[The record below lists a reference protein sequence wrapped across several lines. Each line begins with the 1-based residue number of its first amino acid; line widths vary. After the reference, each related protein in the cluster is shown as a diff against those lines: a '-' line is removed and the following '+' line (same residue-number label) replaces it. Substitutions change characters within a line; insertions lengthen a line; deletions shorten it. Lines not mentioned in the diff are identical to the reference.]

1 MMPTFNR
8 FSPCGGPTHM
18 KTSHSEL
25 GKDDAGCTE
34 MHGLGKTVPFTRKNP
49 FYHTLFPITPVFTGQ
64 RWFRTPV
71 IGRMVKS
78 SQAATD

>member
-1 MMPTFNR
+1 
-8 FSPCGGPTHM
+8 M

-25 GKDDAGCTE
+25 GKGGGGCTQVG
-34 MHGLGKTVPFTRKNP
+34 GLGKTVPFTRKNS
-49 FYHTLFPITPVFTGQ
+49 FYHTLFPITPVFTG
-64 RWFRTPV
+64 RPWFRIPV